1 MNRYLALFLL
11 VIIIECSP
19 ESEESSSEQTS
30 IVSPSQPATPVSSNN
45 TNSTSNGTELVSPN
59 LNEGSINF
67 EEVILSFNEQD
78 RQPSNRTSGNW
89 GRFGGIGSVNLSIE
103 YFDNPD
109 NNDINESSK
118 VIKVT
123 EPPGIQSWAGFY
135 FVLEEKLIFP
145 QGKEAISFQF
155 YSPGPGHIVLLKL
168 EDQLT
173 NDAFGKKTTGDLF
186 AETKG
191 TGWETLVFNIPELE
205 GRNGIYNTITMVLGY
220 DLSNQTE
227 VNYYLDNFNFS
238 SPSLIN
244 VDLNNIDSSE
254 ELTAYSGYQIV
265 WNDEFNYEGA
275 PSDQKW
281 HLQYIPIIEGGWANG
296 EKQHYTTRRDNSFVS
311 DGTLKIVAKK
321 ELYAYD
327 GINKT
332 FTSARL
338 NSKFDIRYGRIDVRA
353 KLPSSKGTWPAIW
366 TLGTNIGEIGNYY
379 GTSQG
384 NVGWPECGEIDIME
398 QDGTNKQLLYGTFHW
413 ADNGGQ
419 QASYGLIKDTSS
431 LNISD
436 LNSEFHLYSLIWTS
450 SSIKVYVDNLLISEL
465 DNTASVPFDN
475 PHYLL
480 LNVAMGGTLGGVV
493 PGTFEEDNMEIDF
506 VRIYQ

>member
-30 IVSPSQPATPVSSNN
+30 IISPPQPATPVSSNN

-67 EEVILSFNEQD
+67 EEVILSFTEQD
-78 RQPSNRTSGNW
+78 IQPSNRTSGNW

-109 NNDINESSK
+109 NNDINKSSR

-123 EPPGIQSWAGFY
+123 EPSGIQSWAGFY
-135 FVLEEKLIFP
+135 FVLEDKLIFP

-168 EDQLT
+168 EDERT

-244 VDLNNIDSSE
+244 VDLTNIDSSE
-254 ELTAYSGYQIV
+254 ELTSYSGYQLV

-281 HLQYIPIIEGGWANG
+281 HLQYIPIIEGGWAND

-353 KLPSSKGTWPAIW
+353 KLPR
-366 TLGTNIGEIGNYY
+366 GN
-379 GTSQG
+379 
-384 NVGWPECGEIDIME
+384 C
-398 QDGTNKQLLYGTFHW
+398 
-413 ADNGGQ
+413 
-419 QASYGLIKDTSS
+419 
-431 LNISD
+431 
-436 LNSEFHLYSLIWTS
+436 
-450 SSIKVYVDNLLISEL
+450 
-465 DNTASVPFDN
+465 
-475 PHYLL
+475 
-480 LNVAMGGTLGGVV
+480 
-493 PGTFEEDNMEIDF
+493 
-506 VRIYQ
+506 

>member
-1 MNRYLALFLL
+1 MNRYLALFLVL
-11 VIIIECSP
+11 LFIECIP
-19 ESEESSSEQTS
+19 ESKESSSKQTS
-30 IVSPSQPATPVSSNN
+30 IIRPSQPATQASSNN
-45 TNSTSNGTELVSPN
+45 SNSTSNGTELVSPN

-67 EEVILSFNEQD
+67 EEVILSFTEQD
-78 RQPSNRTSGNW
+78 IQPSNRTSGNW

-109 NNDINESSK
+109 NNDINESSR

-123 EPPGIQSWAGFY
+123 EPSGIQSWAGFY
-135 FVLEEKLIFP
+135 FVLKEKLIFP

-173 NDAFGKKTTGDLF
+173 NDAFGKRTTGDLF
-186 AETKG
+186 AETSG
-191 TGWETLVFNIPELE
+191 TGWETLVYNIPELD

-220 DLSNQTE
+220 DVSNQNE

-238 SPSLIN
+238 SPSIIN
-244 VDLNNIDSSE
+244 VDLTNIDSSE
-254 ELTAYSGYQIV
+254 EYTTYSGYQLV
-265 WNDEFNYEGA
+265 WNDEFNYEGV

-281 HLQYIPIIEGGWANG
+281 HLQYIPIIDGGWAND

-311 DGTLKIVAKK
+311 EGTLKIVAKK
-321 ELYAYD
+321 EVYAYE
-327 GINKT
+327 GIIKT
-332 FTSARL
+332 YTSARL

-353 KLPSSKGTWPAIW
+353 KLPGLKGTWPAIW
-366 TLGTNIGEIGNYY
+366 TLGSNIGEIGNYY

-419 QASYGLIKDTSS
+419 QASYGLIKDASS

-450 SSIKVYVDNLLISEL
+450 SSMKVYVDNLLVSEL

-480 LNVAMGGTLGGVV
+480 LNVAMGGTLGGII
-493 PGTFEEDNMEIDF
+493 PSTFEEDNMEIDY
-506 VRIYQ
+506 VRFYQ

>member
-1 MNRYLALFLL
+1 MFFSCNSEA
-11 VIIIECSP
+11 
-19 ESEESSSEQTS
+19 EESSLGQSVTNINAQT
-30 IVSPSQPATPVSSNN
+30 PSSASNN
-45 TNSTSNGTELVSPN
+45 NSTSGISELVSPN
-59 LNEGSINF
+59 LNDGSITF
-67 EEVILSFNEQD
+67 EEVTISFLEED
-78 RQPSNRTSGNW
+78 IQPSNRTYGNW
-89 GRFGGIGSVNLSIE
+89 GRFGGIGSVNLSVL
-103 YFDNPD
+103 YSDNPES
-109 NNDINESSK
+109 NDLNDSSK

-123 EPPGIQSWAGFY
+123 EPSGIQSWAGFY
-135 FVLEEKLIFP
+135 FVLEENLNFP
-145 QGKEAISFQF
+145 EGKEAISFQF

-168 EDQLT
+168 EDQLP
-173 NDAFGKKTTGDLF
+173 NDSIGKKTTGDLF
-186 AETKG
+186 AETTG
-191 TGWETLVFNIPELE
+191 VGWETLVFNIPELD
-205 GRNGIYNTITMVLGY
+205 GRNGIYNTITMILGH

-238 SPSLIN
+238 PPLTITADP
-244 VDLNNIDSSE
+244 VNIDSSE
-254 ELTAYSGYQIV
+254 ESTIYSGYQLV

-275 PSDQKW
+275 PSDEKW
-281 HLQYIPIIEGGWANG
+281 HLQYIPIIDGGWAND
-296 EKQHYTTRRDNSFVS
+296 EKQHYTKRRDNSFVS

-321 ELYAYD
+321 ELYAYE
-327 GINKT
+327 GVNRAY
-332 FTSARL
+332 TSARL

-353 KLPSSKGTWPAIW
+353 KLPVSKGTWPAIW
-366 TLGTNIGEIGNYY
+366 TLGTNIGEVGNYY
-379 GTSQG
+379 GTSEG

-450 SSIKVYVDNLLISEL
+450 ASLKIYVDNFLVSSIE
-465 DNTASVPFDN
+465 NTASVPFDN

-493 PGTFEEDNMEIDF
+493 PGTFEEDKMEIDY
-506 VRIYQ
+506 VRFYQ